1 VKPGAPSIS
10 TNATS
15 RDPRESE
22 HIRLTCDSTGGNPA
36 PDVTWSRD
44 GVPLSAGVTV
54 VPASAKFGTTSGLLD
69 VRLSRE
75 DDRANFTCDV
85 ENRAGSASRT
95 VRLSV
100 QCMLPLSPLVDKN
113 GPDRHNW
120 IRRRSLVVVWVKV
133 TYV

>member
-1 VKPGAPSIS
+1 M
-10 TNATS
+10 
-15 RDPRESE
+15 
-22 HIRLTCDSTGGNPA
+22 
-36 PDVTWSRD
+36 
-44 GVPLSAGVTV
+44 PLSAGVTV

-100 QCMLPLSPLVDKN
+100 QCTLPLSPLVDKN
-113 GPDRHNW
+113 GPDRHDW